1 MEDDYMMLDADH
13 LLRIKPV
20 RNGEGYEGDVVM
32 LPVKRSGKQ
41 GMTATHLF
49 DVPAEPNLDLLR
61 ESAQQALKALRE
73 G

>member
-1 MEDDYMMLDADH
+1 MEDDYMMLDSDH

-20 RNGEGYEGDVVM
+20 RNGSGYEGDVVM
-32 LPVKRSGKQ
+32 LPAKRGGKQ

-49 DVPAEPNLDLLR
+49 DVPAEPSVELLR
-61 ESAQQALKALRE
+61 ERAEQALKALRE